1 MLVSKFRV
9 ALSGDFLMTDGSA
22 AFPDFDLE
30 PLRSDPRIEIG
41 YVNAINGIIPPAEL
55 ETYDALILFAYQMR
69 RSSLPADRRLG
80 LVARLGVGYDSVDVE
95 ALADEG
101 VATVITPGGV
111 ARPVAVGILT
121 LILNLAGKA
130 FIKDELAR
138 RGAQGF
144 AERSK
149 HMGSGLTGKTVG
161 SIGLGNIA
169 AEMARIMRP
178 LEFRFLA
185 HDPFVSSQLA
195 SELGVE
201 LVSLETLFRES
212 DFVTVNCPLTL
223 QTRGLVNAERLAM
236 MKQTAFLINTA
247 RGPIVDQRA
256 LTAALQSGRISGAGL
271 DVFDPEPPAADDPLL
286 SLDDVVL
293 APHSIAMTDEL
304 FARCGALDIEAVFD
318 VMHGRE
324 PIGIVDR
331 RVTGH
336 PEWKRRLDRNR
347 KRFGDG

>member
-1 MLVSKFRV
+1 
-9 ALSGDFLMTDGSA
+9 MTDGSA

-30 PLRSDPRIEIG
+30 PLRSDPRIDIG
-41 YVNAINGIIPPAEL
+41 YVSAINGIVPPAEL

-69 RSSLPADRRLG
+69 RSSLPAERRLG

-121 LILNLAGKA
+121 LILNLAGKV

-138 RGAQGF
+138 RGPQGF

-169 AEMARIMRP
+169 AEMVRIMRP
-178 LEFRFLA
+178 LGFRFLA
-185 HDPFVSSQLA
+185 HDPFVSSQSA
-195 SELGVE
+195 SELAVE
-201 LVSLETLFRES
+201 LVSLETVFRES
-212 DFVTVNCPLTL
+212 DFVTVNCPLTS
-223 QTRGLVNAERLAM
+223 QTHGLVNAERLAM
-236 MKQTAFLINTA
+236 MKPTAFLINTA

-256 LTAALQSGRISGAGL
+256 LTAAIQSGRISGAGL

-286 SLDDVVL
+286 SLDNVVL

-304 FARCGALDIEAVFD
+304 FARCGAHDIEAVFD

-331 RVTGH
+331 RVTEH

-347 KRFGDG
+347 KQFGDG